1 MKHALFAAAGAF
13 ALTLAA
19 CENQPDEALP
29 PEGELEGALPAD
41 DATADD
47 ATGEEALGGEPEIET
62 VGKPQGDTMESG
74 ANPPGTTEP
83 PAGSKLQKADPDS

>member
-1 MKHALFAAAGAF
+1 MKPAIFAAAGAL

-41 DATADD
+41 DATGQDS
-47 ATGEEALGGEPEIET
+47 LGGEPEIET
-62 VGKPQGDTMESG
+62 VGEPQGDTMESG
-74 ANPPGTTEP
+74 ANPPGTTAP

>member
-41 DATADD
+41 DAT
-47 ATGEEALGGEPEIET
+47 GEEALGGEPEIET

-74 ANPPGTTEP
+74 ANPPGTTAP
-83 PAGSKLQKADPDS
+83 PEGSKLQKADPGY